1 MAVVEFGMEV
11 FTVIKSIK
19 LKNCATYPSMGVS
32 IENCQKINFFYG
44 PNGSGKSTISNFLRN
59 PTDSQYNECE
69 IKWENDIAADVA
81 VYNREFRVKNL
92 KENIAGVFTLGQ
104 ATIEDIQAL
113 EKMKEQRAKKNEDYT
128 ARDNTLK
135 NKLQEESECKASFR
149 EAVWERVL
157 KPNEADFQE
166 AFSGFRNNKERFRDE
181 VLRRYKI
188 SHTSCEARD
197 NLLLR
202 AKTLF
207 AQKPEKCSVISFSI
221 DDAVDRLAEIE
232 ASTIWSKVIVGNKD
246 LPIGRLIDVLD
257 NADWVNQGRKH
268 LREDR
273 ICPFCQQPTITEELK
288 SQLDAFFSGEY
299 EQDVNQIKQ
308 FISQYSVYTDELLG
322 RINTLRTSLG
332 AYPAAGI
339 DTNKL
344 SGLIDLL
351 NGYFSKNKAEML
363 IKEKEPGR
371 IITLTETA
379 VTTSA
384 IAQLVIDGNA
394 AITQHNKMVDNYTSE
409 KNALIADIW
418 AFLIGENETLITGY
432 LTNIDNLAKAKNGI
446 QNGINTCKQQLDEL
460 DKKIVEAGKNI
471 TSVQPT
477 VDEINRSL
485 KNYGFT
491 NFQIAPSPVQSN
503 AYQIQRMDGS
513 LATNTLSEGE
523 ETFISFL
530 YFLQFAKGSVD
541 VSKVSSRKVLVL
553 DDPIC
558 SLDSTVLYIVSS
570 MVKGLIKDVREGNSD
585 VEQIFILT
593 HNVFFHKETA
603 FIDRRTEVCNDIH
616 FWIISKDNNISSIRA
631 YERNNPIKT
640 SYELLWEELKSN
652 TNASLITTQNIM
664 RRILENYFSILG
676 KAKDDTIVDSF
687 PTIEEKMICRSL
699 LSWINDGSHTI
710 PDDLYIDSYTDSIE
724 RYKQIFKEV
733 FIKMGHEAH
742 YKMMMGVT

>member
-1 MAVVEFGMEV
+1 M
-11 FTVIKSIK
+11 IKAIK
-19 LKNCATYPSMGVS
+19 LKNCATYSSVGTS
-32 IENCQKINFFYG
+32 IENCQKVNFFYG
-44 PNGSGKSTISNFLRN
+44 PNGSGKSTISNFLHN
-59 PTDSQYNECE
+59 PTGVQYRECE
-69 IKWENDIAADVA
+69 IEWENDTAIDVV
-81 VYNREFRVKNL
+81 VYNREFREKNF

-113 EKMKEQRAKKNEDYT
+113 EEMKEQRTKKNEDYT
-128 ARDNTLK
+128 TRGNTLQK
-135 NKLQEESECKASFR
+135 TIQEEIACKAMFR
-149 EAVWERVL
+149 DTVWERIL

-181 VLRRYKI
+181 VLRQYHI
-188 SHTSCEARD
+188 SHSSSETRG

-207 AQKPEKCSVISFSI
+207 TQKPEKYAIIPFTLDNIVEQII
-221 DDAVDRLAEIE
+221 GIE
-232 ASTIWSKVIVGNKD
+232 TSPIWGKVIVGNKD
-246 LPIGRLIDVLD
+246 LPIGRLIEVLD

-268 LREDR
+268 LREDG

-288 SQLDAFFSGEY
+288 RQFDAFFSGEY

-308 FISQYSVYTDELLG
+308 FISQYSACTDEILR

-332 AYPAAGI
+332 SYPVAGI
-339 DTNKL
+339 DTSKTD
-344 SGLIDLL
+344 SFIELL

-363 IKEKEPGR
+363 IKEKEPSR
-371 IITLTETA
+371 MISLTETA
-379 VTTSA
+379 ITISSMK
-384 IAQLVIDGNA
+384 QLVIDGNV
-394 AITQHNKMVDNYTSE
+394 AITKHNEMVDNYTSE
-409 KNALIADIW
+409 KNSLIVDIW
-418 AFLIGENETLITGY
+418 AFLMDENEALIAGY
-432 LTNIDNLAKAKNGI
+432 LNDIESFAKAKKGI
-446 QNGINTCKQQLDEL
+446 QKGIDVYKQQLVEMDE
-460 DKKIVEAGKNI
+460 KIIDAGKNI

-485 KNYGFT
+485 KSYGFT
-491 NFQIAPSPVQSN
+491 NFQIVPSPVQTNS
-503 AYQIQRMDGS
+503 YQIQRMDGT

-530 YFLQFAKGSVD
+530 YFLQFSKGSVD
-541 VSKVSSRKVLVL
+541 VSKVSNRKVLVL

-570 MVKGLIKDVREGNSD
+570 LVKGLIKDVREGNSD

-616 FWIISKDNNISSIRA
+616 FWIISKDNNISSIKA

-676 KAKDDTIVDSF
+676 KTKDDTIVDSF
-687 PTIEEKMICRSL
+687 STIEEKMICRSL

-710 PDDLYIDSYTDSIE
+710 PDDLYIDSYTDSVE

-742 YKMMMGVT
+742 YKMMMGEA

>member
-1 MAVVEFGMEV
+1 M
-11 FTVIKSIK
+11 IKTIK
-19 LKNCATYPSMGVS
+19 LKNCATYLSEGTS

-44 PNGSGKSTISNFLRN
+44 PNGSGKSTISNFLQD
-59 PTDSQYNECE
+59 PTDLLYRECIIE
-69 IKWENDIAADVA
+69 WENDTAVDIM
-81 VYNREFRVKNL
+81 VYNRRFRERNF

-104 ATIEDIQAL
+104 ATIEDIRAL
-113 EKMKEQRAKKNEDYT
+113 EEMKEQRAKKNEDYT
-128 ARDNTLK
+128 TRGNTLQK
-135 NKLQEESECKASFR
+135 KLQEEIAYKATFR
-149 EAVWERVL
+149 DTVWERIL

-181 VLRRYKI
+181 VLRRYQI
-188 SHTSCEARD
+188 SHSSTETRD
-197 NLLLR
+197 ALLVR

-207 AQKPEKCSVISFSI
+207 ARKPEKCPIIPFVLDNIVEQI
-221 DDAVDRLAEIE
+221 AEIE
-232 ASTIWSKVIVGNKD
+232 TAAIWSKVIVGNRD
-246 LPIGRLIDVLD
+246 LPIGRLIEVLD
-257 NADWVNQGRKH
+257 NADWVSQGRKH
-268 LREDR
+268 LREDG
-273 ICPFCQQPTITEELK
+273 ICPFCQKQTITDELK
-288 SQLDAFFSGEY
+288 NQLDAFFSGEY
-299 EQDVNQIKQ
+299 EQDVSLIKQ
-308 FISQYSVYTDELLG
+308 FIGQYSSYTDELLS
-322 RINTLRTSLG
+322 RIKTLRTSLG
-332 AYPAAGI
+332 SYPAAGI
-339 DTNKL
+339 EASK
-344 SGLIDLL
+344 IDPIIELL

-371 IITLTETA
+371 IISLTETA
-379 VTTSA
+379 ATTSSMK
-384 IAQLVIDGNA
+384 QLVINGNA
-394 AITQHNKMVDNYTSE
+394 AVTKHNEMVDNYTSE
-409 KNALIADIW
+409 KDTLVADIWVFLMDENEALIA
-418 AFLIGENETLITGY
+418 GY
-432 LTNIDNLAKAKNGI
+432 LNDIETFTKAKKGI
-446 QNGINTCKQQLDEL
+446 QKGIDVCKQQLDDL
-460 DKKIVEAGKNI
+460 DGKIVEAGKNI

-485 KNYGFT
+485 KSYGFT
-491 NFQIAPSPVQSN
+491 NFKIVPSPAQPN
-503 AYQIQRMDGS
+503 AYQIQRMDGT

-530 YFLQFAKGSVD
+530 YFLQFAKGSID
-541 VSKVSSRKVLVL
+541 VAKVSNRKVLVL

-570 MVKGLIKDVREGNSD
+570 LVKGLIKDVREGNSD

-616 FWIISKDNNISSIRA
+616 FWIISKDNNISTIKA

-676 KAKDDTIVDSF
+676 KTKDDTIVDSF
-687 PTIEEKMICRSL
+687 STIEEKMICRSL

-710 PDDLYIDSYTDSIE
+710 PDDLYIDSYTDSID

-733 FIKMGHEAH
+733 FFKMGHEAH
-742 YKMMMGVT
+742 YKMMMGES

>member
-1 MAVVEFGMEV
+1 M
-11 FTVIKSIK
+11 IKTIK
-19 LKNCATYPSMGVS
+19 LKNCATYLSEGTS

-44 PNGSGKSTISNFLRN
+44 PNGSGKSTISNFLQD
-59 PTDSQYNECE
+59 PTDLLYRECIIE
-69 IKWENDIAADVA
+69 WENDTAVDIM
-81 VYNREFRVKNL
+81 VYNRRFRERNF

-104 ATIEDIQAL
+104 ATIEDIRAL
-113 EKMKEQRAKKNEDYT
+113 EEMKEQRAKKNEDYT
-128 ARDNTLK
+128 TRGNTLQK
-135 NKLQEESECKASFR
+135 KLQEEIAYKATFR
-149 EAVWERVL
+149 DTVWERIL

-181 VLRRYKI
+181 VLRRYQI
-188 SHTSCEARD
+188 SHSSTETRD
-197 NLLLR
+197 ALLVR

-207 AQKPEKCSVISFSI
+207 ARKPEKCPIIPFVLDNIVEQI
-221 DDAVDRLAEIE
+221 AEIE
-232 ASTIWSKVIVGNKD
+232 TAAIWSKVIVGNRD
-246 LPIGRLIDVLD
+246 LPIGRLIEVLD
-257 NADWVNQGRKH
+257 NADWVSQGRKH
-268 LREDR
+268 LREDG
-273 ICPFCQQPTITEELK
+273 ICPFCQKQTITDELK
-288 SQLDAFFSGEY
+288 NQLDAFFSGEY
-299 EQDVNQIKQ
+299 EQDVSLIKQ
-308 FISQYSVYTDELLG
+308 FIGQYSSYTDELLS
-322 RINTLRTSLG
+322 RIKTLRTSLG
-332 AYPAAGI
+332 SYPAAGI
-339 DTNKL
+339 EASK
-344 SGLIDLL
+344 IDSIIELL

-371 IITLTETA
+371 IISLTETA
-379 VTTSA
+379 ATTSSMK
-384 IAQLVIDGNA
+384 QLVINGNA
-394 AITQHNKMVDNYTSE
+394 AVTKHNEMVDNYTSE
-409 KNALIADIW
+409 KDTLVADIWVFLMDENEALIA
-418 AFLIGENETLITGY
+418 GY
-432 LTNIDNLAKAKNGI
+432 LNDIETFTKAKKGI
-446 QNGINTCKQQLDEL
+446 QKGIDVCKQQLDDL
-460 DKKIVEAGKNI
+460 DGKIVEAGKNI

-485 KNYGFT
+485 KSYGFT
-491 NFQIAPSPVQSN
+491 NFKIVPSPAQPN
-503 AYQIQRMDGS
+503 AYQIQRMDGT

-530 YFLQFAKGSVD
+530 YFLQFAKGSID
-541 VSKVSSRKVLVL
+541 VAKVSNRKVLVL

-570 MVKGLIKDVREGNSD
+570 LVKGLIKDVREGNSD

-616 FWIISKDNNISSIRA
+616 FWIISKDNNISTIKA

-676 KAKDDTIVDSF
+676 KTKDDTIVDSF
-687 PTIEEKMICRSL
+687 STIEEKMICRSL

-710 PDDLYIDSYTDSIE
+710 PDDLYIDSYTDSID

-733 FIKMGHEAH
+733 FFKMGVNFGPTATYTRTFSH
-742 YKMMMGVT
+742 GITDF

>member
-1 MAVVEFGMEV
+1 MCP
-11 FTVIKSIK
+11 VIKTIK
-19 LKNCATYPSMGVS
+19 LKNCATYLSEGTS

-44 PNGSGKSTISNFLRN
+44 PNGSGKSTISNFLQD
-59 PTDSQYNECE
+59 PTDLLYRECIIE
-69 IKWENDIAADVA
+69 WENDTAVDIM
-81 VYNREFRVKNL
+81 VYNRRFRERNF

-104 ATIEDIQAL
+104 ATIEDIRAL
-113 EKMKEQRAKKNEDYT
+113 EEMKEQRAKKNEDYT
-128 ARDNTLK
+128 TRGNTLQK
-135 NKLQEESECKASFR
+135 KLQEEIAYKATFR
-149 EAVWERVL
+149 DTVWERIL

-181 VLRRYKI
+181 VLRRYQI
-188 SHTSCEARD
+188 SHSSTETRD
-197 NLLLR
+197 ALLVR

-207 AQKPEKCSVISFSI
+207 ARKPEKCPIIPFVLDNIVEQI
-221 DDAVDRLAEIE
+221 AEIE
-232 ASTIWSKVIVGNKD
+232 TAAIWSKVIVGNRD
-246 LPIGRLIDVLD
+246 LPIGRLIEVLD
-257 NADWVNQGRKH
+257 NADWVSQGRKH
-268 LREDR
+268 LREDG
-273 ICPFCQQPTITEELK
+273 ICPFCQKQTITDELK
-288 SQLDAFFSGEY
+288 NQLDAFFSGEY
-299 EQDVNQIKQ
+299 EQDVSLIKQ
-308 FISQYSVYTDELLG
+308 FIGQYSSYTDELLS
-322 RINTLRTSLG
+322 RIKTLRTSLG
-332 AYPAAGI
+332 SYPAAGI
-339 DTNKL
+339 EASK
-344 SGLIDLL
+344 IDPIIELL

-371 IITLTETA
+371 IISLTETA
-379 VTTSA
+379 ATTSSMK
-384 IAQLVIDGNA
+384 QLVINGNA
-394 AITQHNKMVDNYTSE
+394 AVTKHNEMVDNYTSE
-409 KNALIADIW
+409 KDTLVADIWVFLMDENEALIA
-418 AFLIGENETLITGY
+418 GY
-432 LTNIDNLAKAKNGI
+432 LNDIETFTKAKKGI
-446 QNGINTCKQQLDEL
+446 QKGIDVCKQQLDDL
-460 DKKIVEAGKNI
+460 DGKIVEAGKNI

-485 KNYGFT
+485 KSYGFT
-491 NFQIAPSPVQSN
+491 NFKIVPSPAQPN
-503 AYQIQRMDGS
+503 AYQIQRMDGT

-530 YFLQFAKGSVD
+530 YFLQFAKGSID
-541 VSKVSSRKVLVL
+541 VAKVSNRKVLVL

-570 MVKGLIKDVREGNSD
+570 LVKGLIKDVREGNSD

-616 FWIISKDNNISSIRA
+616 FWIISKDNNISTIKA

-676 KAKDDTIVDSF
+676 KTKDDTIVDSF
-687 PTIEEKMICRSL
+687 STIEEKMICRSL

-710 PDDLYIDSYTDSIE
+710 PDDLYIDSYTDSID

-733 FIKMGHEAH
+733 FFKMGHEAH
-742 YKMMMGVT
+742 YKMMMGES

>member
-1 MAVVEFGMEV
+1 MIEAI
-11 FTVIKSIK
+11 T
-19 LKNCATYPSMGVS
+19 LKNCATYPSVGTS
-32 IENCQKINFFYG
+32 IENCQKVNFFYG
-44 PNGSGKSTISNFLRN
+44 PNGSGKSTISNFLYN
-59 PTDSQYNECE
+59 PTGSQYRECE
-69 IKWENDIAADVA
+69 IEWENNTAVDVV
-81 VYNREFRVKNL
+81 VYNRDFRVKNF

-113 EKMKEQRAKKNEDYT
+113 EGMKEQRTKKNEDYT
-128 ARDNTLK
+128 TRSNTLQRK
-135 NKLQEESECKASFR
+135 VQEEVAYKASFR
-149 EAVWERVL
+149 DTVWERIL

-181 VLRRYKI
+181 VLRRYAI
-188 SHTSCEARD
+188 SHTSSEARD
-197 NLLLR
+197 SLLLR

-207 AQKPEKCSVISFSI
+207 AQKPEKCAIISFSI
-221 DDAVDRLAEIE
+221 DDVVDRLAEIE
-232 ASTIWSKVIVGNKD
+232 TSTIWSKVIVGNKD

-268 LREDR
+268 LREDG
-273 ICPFCQQPTITEELK
+273 ICPFCQKQTITDELK
-288 SQLDAFFSGEY
+288 KQLDAFFSGEY
-299 EQDVNQIKQ
+299 EQDVNLIKQ
-308 FISQYSVYTDELLG
+308 FISQYGAYTDELLR
-322 RINTLRTSLG
+322 RINTFRTSLG
-332 AYPAAGI
+332 SYPAAGI
-339 DTNKL
+339 EASK
-344 SGLIDLL
+344 IDSIIELL

-371 IITLTETA
+371 IISLTE
-379 VTTSA
+379 
-384 IAQLVIDGNA
+384 IAATISSMKQLVIDGNA
-394 AITQHNKMVDNYTSE
+394 AVTKHNEMVDNYTSE
-409 KNALIADIW
+409 KNALVADIW
-418 AFLIGENETLITGY
+418 AFLMDENEALIAGY
-432 LTNIDNLAKAKNGI
+432 LNDIETFAKAKKGI
-446 QNGINTCKQQLDEL
+446 QKGIDVCKQQLDEL
-460 DKKIVEAGKNI
+460 DEKIVDAGKNI

-485 KNYGFT
+485 KSYGFT
-491 NFQIAPSPVQSN
+491 NFQIVPSPVQTN
-503 AYQIQRMDGS
+503 AYQIQRMDGT

-541 VSKVSSRKVLVL
+541 ATKVSNRKVLVL

-570 MVKGLIKDVREGNSD
+570 LVKGLIKDVREGNSD
-585 VEQIFILT
+585 VEQIFVLT

-687 PTIEEKMICRSL
+687 STIEEKMICRSL

-710 PDDLYIDSYTDSIE
+710 PDDLYIDSYTDSID

-733 FIKMGHEAH
+733 FVKMGHEAH
-742 YKMMMGVT
+742 YKMMMGES

>member
-1 MAVVEFGMEV
+1 M
-11 FTVIKSIK
+11 IKTIK
-19 LKNCATYPSMGVS
+19 LKNCATYLSEGTS

-44 PNGSGKSTISNFLRN
+44 PNGSGKSTISNFLQD
-59 PTDSQYNECE
+59 PTDLLYRECIIE
-69 IKWENDIAADVA
+69 WENDTAVDIM
-81 VYNREFRVKNL
+81 VYNRCFRERNF

-104 ATIEDIQAL
+104 ATIEDIRAL
-113 EKMKEQRAKKNEDYT
+113 EEMKEQRAKKNEDYT
-128 ARDNTLK
+128 TRGNTLQK
-135 NKLQEESECKASFR
+135 KLQEEIAYKATFR
-149 EAVWERVL
+149 DTVWERIL

-181 VLRRYKI
+181 VLRRYQI
-188 SHTSCEARD
+188 SHSSTETRD
-197 NLLLR
+197 ALLVR

-207 AQKPEKCSVISFSI
+207 ARKPEKCPIIPFVLDNIVEQI
-221 DDAVDRLAEIE
+221 AEIE
-232 ASTIWSKVIVGNKD
+232 TAAIWSKVIVGNRD
-246 LPIGRLIDVLD
+246 LPIGRLIEVLD
-257 NADWVNQGRKH
+257 NADWVSQGRKH
-268 LREDR
+268 LREDG
-273 ICPFCQQPTITEELK
+273 ICPFCQKQTITDELK
-288 SQLDAFFSGEY
+288 NQLDAFFSGEY
-299 EQDVNQIKQ
+299 EQDVSLIKQ
-308 FISQYSVYTDELLG
+308 FIGQYSSYTDELLS
-322 RINTLRTSLG
+322 RIKTLRTSLG
-332 AYPAAGI
+332 SYPAAGI
-339 DTNKL
+339 EASK
-344 SGLIDLL
+344 IDSIIELL

-371 IITLTETA
+371 IISLTETA
-379 VTTSA
+379 ATTSSMK
-384 IAQLVIDGNA
+384 QLVINGNA
-394 AITQHNKMVDNYTSE
+394 AVTKHNEMVDNYTSE
-409 KNALIADIW
+409 KDTLVADIWVFLMDENEALIA
-418 AFLIGENETLITGY
+418 GY
-432 LTNIDNLAKAKNGI
+432 LNDIETFTKAKKGI
-446 QNGINTCKQQLDEL
+446 QKGIDVCKQQLDDL
-460 DKKIVEAGKNI
+460 DGKIVEAGKNI

-485 KNYGFT
+485 KSYGFT
-491 NFQIAPSPVQSN
+491 NFKIVPSPAQPN
-503 AYQIQRMDGS
+503 AYQIQRMDGT

-530 YFLQFAKGSVD
+530 YFLQFAKGSID
-541 VSKVSSRKVLVL
+541 VAKVSNRKVLVL

-570 MVKGLIKDVREGNSD
+570 LVKGLIKDVREGNSD

-616 FWIISKDNNISSIRA
+616 FWIISKDNNISTIKA

-676 KAKDDTIVDSF
+676 KTKDDTIVDSF
-687 PTIEEKMICRSL
+687 STIEEKMICRSL

-710 PDDLYIDSYTDSIE
+710 PDDLYIDSYTDSID

-733 FIKMGHEAH
+733 FFKMGHEAH
-742 YKMMMGVT
+742 YKMMMGES

>member
-1 MAVVEFGMEV
+1 M
-11 FTVIKSIK
+11 IKTIRM
-19 LKNCATYPSMGVS
+19 KNCATYTVDGAI
-32 IENCQKINFFYG
+32 IENCQKVNFFYG
-44 PNGSGKSTISNFLRN
+44 PNVSGKSTISGFLHN
-59 PTDSQYNECE
+59 PLSTQYSDCE
-69 IKWENDIAADVA
+69 VEWENNTAVDVV
-81 VYNREFRVKNL
+81 VYNRDFREKNF

-113 EKMKEQRAKKNEDYT
+113 EKMKEQRSKKNEEYT
-128 ARDNTLK
+128 TRENTLRK
-135 NKLQEESECKASFR
+135 KRQEEAEYKATFR
-149 EAVWERVL
+149 DTVWERIL

-181 VLRRYKI
+181 VLRRYTI
-188 SHTSCEARD
+188 SHTSSEARD
-197 NLLLR
+197 SLLLR

-207 AQKPEKCSVISFSI
+207 TQKPEKCASISFSI
-221 DDAVDRLAEIE
+221 DDVVDRLAEIE
-232 ASTIWSKVIVGNKD
+232 TSPIWNKVIVGNKD

-268 LREDR
+268 LREDG

-288 SQLDAFFSGEY
+288 RQLDAFFSGEY

-308 FISQYSVYTDELLG
+308 FISQYSAYTDELLR

-332 AYPAAGI
+332 TYPAAGI
-339 DTNKL
+339 DTSKL
-344 SGLIDLL
+344 NALMDLL

-371 IITLTETA
+371 IISLTETA
-379 VTTSA
+379 ETISSIT
-384 IAQLVIDGNA
+384 QLVIDGNA
-394 AITQHNKMVDNYTSE
+394 AITKHNEMVDNYTSE
-409 KNALIADIW
+409 KNALVADIW
-418 AFLIGENETLITGY
+418 AFLMDETEALIAGY
-432 LTNIDNLAKAKNGI
+432 LNDIETFTKAKKGI
-446 QNGINTCKQQLDEL
+446 QKGIDLCKQQLDEL
-460 DKKIVEAGKNI
+460 DEKIVEAGKNI

-485 KNYGFT
+485 KSYGFT
-491 NFQIAPSPVQSN
+491 NFQIVPSPVQIN
-503 AYQIQRMDGS
+503 AYQIQRMDGT

-541 VSKVSSRKVLVL
+541 VSKVSNRKVLVL

-570 MVKGLIKDVREGNSD
+570 LVKGLIKDVREGNSD
-585 VEQIFILT
+585 VEQIFIFT

-652 TNASLITTQNIM
+652 THASLITTQNIM

-676 KAKDDTIVDSF
+676 KTKDDTIVDSF
-687 PTIEEKMICRSL
+687 STMEEKMICRSL
-699 LSWINDGSHTI
+699 LSWINDGSHSI

-733 FIKMGHEAH
+733 FVKMGHEAH
-742 YKMMMGVT
+742 YEMMMK

>member
-1 MAVVEFGMEV
+1 M
-11 FTVIKSIK
+11 IKSIK
-19 LKNCATYPSMGVS
+19 LKNCATYPSVGTS
-32 IENCQKINFFYG
+32 IENCQKVNFFYG
-44 PNGSGKSTISNFLRN
+44 PNGSGKSTISNFLHN
-59 PTDSQYNECE
+59 PTGSQYRECE
-69 IKWENDIAADVA
+69 IEWENNAAVDVV
-81 VYNREFRVKNL
+81 VYNREFRVRNF

-113 EKMKEQRAKKNEDYT
+113 EEMKEQRIKNNEEYT
-128 ARDNTLK
+128 TRSNTLQK
-135 NKLQEESECKASFR
+135 KIQEETAYKATFR
-149 EAVWERVL
+149 DTAWERIL
-157 KPNEADFQE
+157 KPNETDFQE

-181 VLRRYKI
+181 VLRRYHV
-188 SHTSCEARD
+188 SHSSSETRD

-207 AQKPEKCSVISFSI
+207 AQKPEKCAIIPFDI
-221 DDAVDRLAEIE
+221 DDIVEQIVGIE
-232 ASTIWSKVIVGNKD
+232 TSAIWNKVIVGNKD
-246 LPIGRLIDVLD
+246 LPIGRLIEALD

-268 LREDR
+268 LREDGV
-273 ICPFCQQPTITEELK
+273 CPFCQKQTITDELK
-288 SQLDAFFSGEY
+288 KQLNAFFSGEY
-299 EQDVNQIKQ
+299 EQDVNLIKQ
-308 FISQYSVYTDELLG
+308 FISQYGAYTDELLR

-332 AYPAAGI
+332 SYPAAGI
-339 DTNKL
+339 EASKL
-344 SGLIDLL
+344 DSIIELL

-371 IITLTETA
+371 IILLTETA
-379 VTTSA
+379 ATINSTN
-384 IAQLVIDGNA
+384 QLVIDGNA
-394 AITQHNKMVDNYTSE
+394 AITKHNEMVDNYTSE
-409 KNALIADIW
+409 KNALVADIW
-418 AFLIGENETLITGY
+418 AFLMDENEALIAGY
-432 LTNIDNLAKAKNGI
+432 LNDIDTFAKAKKGI
-446 QNGINTCKQQLDEL
+446 QKGIDVCKQQLNDL
-460 DKKIVEAGKNI
+460 DGKIAEAGKNI

-485 KNYGFT
+485 KSYGFT
-491 NFQIAPSPVQSN
+491 NFKIVPSPAQPN
-503 AYQIQRMDGS
+503 AYQIQRMDGT

-541 VSKVSSRKVLVL
+541 VTKVSNRKVLVL

-570 MVKGLIKDVREGNSD
+570 LVKGLIKDVREGNSD

-616 FWIISKDNNISSIRA
+616 FWIISKDNNISSIKA

-676 KAKDDTIVDSF
+676 KSKDDTIVDSF
-687 PTIEEKMICRSL
+687 STIEEKMICRSL

-710 PDDLYIDSYTDSIE
+710 PDDLYTDSYTDSID

-733 FIKMGHEAH
+733 FVKMGHEAH
-742 YKMMMGVT
+742 YKMMMGEP

>member
-1 MAVVEFGMEV
+1 M
-11 FTVIKSIK
+11 IKSIK
-19 LKNCATYPSMGVS
+19 LKSCATYPSEGVS
-32 IENCQKINFFYG
+32 IEDCKKVNFFYG
-44 PNGSGKSTISNFLRN
+44 PNGSGKSTISNFLQD
-59 PTDSQYNECE
+59 PTDSQYSEWE
-69 IKWENDIAADVA
+69 IKWENDIAADVV
-81 VYNREFRVKNL
+81 VYNRKFRVKNL

-113 EKMKEQRAKKNEDYT
+113 EEMKEQRTEKSKDCTTRENSLE
-128 ARDNTLK
+128 RK
-135 NKLQEESECKASFR
+135 RQEESEYKDSFR
-149 EAVWERVL
+149 CTVWERIL

-181 VLRRYKI
+181 VLRRYAI
-188 SHTSCEARD
+188 SHTSCDAKE

-202 AKTLF
+202 AKSLF
-207 AQKPEKCSVISFSI
+207 AQRPEKCTTISFFI
-221 DDAVDRLAEIE
+221 DDIVNRLAEIE
-232 ASTIWSKVIVGNKD
+232 TSTIWSTVIVGNKD
-246 LPIGRLIDVLD
+246 IPIGRLIDVLD
-257 NADWVNQGRKH
+257 NADWVNQGRRY
-268 LREDR
+268 LEENQV
-273 ICPFCQQPTITEELK
+273 CPFCQQPTNTEELK
-288 SQLDAFFSGEY
+288 RQLDAFFSGKY
-299 EQDVNQIKQ
+299 EQDVKQIKQ
-308 FISQYSVYTDELLG
+308 YISQYNLYTDELLK
-322 RINTLRTSLG
+322 RINTLRTNPES
-332 AYPAAGI
+332 YPAAEI

-344 SGLIDLL
+344 NRLIELL

-371 IITLTETA
+371 VISLTETA
-379 VTTSA
+379 VTISS
-384 IAQLVIDGNA
+384 IKQLVIDGNA
-394 AITQHNKMVDNYTSE
+394 AITKHNEMVDNYTSE
-409 KNALIADIW
+409 KNALVADIW
-418 AFLIGENETLITGY
+418 AFLMDENKALIAGY
-432 LTNIDNLAKAKNGI
+432 LNDIDALNKAKNGI
-446 QNGINTCKQQLDEL
+446 QKGIDTCKQQLDEL
-460 DKKIVEAGKNI
+460 DEKIVVASKNI

-485 KNYGFT
+485 KSYGFT
-491 NFQIAPSPVQSN
+491 NFQIASSPVQPN

-541 VSKVSSRKVLVL
+541 VSKVSNRKVLIL

-570 MVKGLIKDVREGNSD
+570 LVKGLIKDVREGNSD

-603 FIDRRTEVCNDIH
+603 FIDRRTEVCNDVY

-652 TNASLITTQNIM
+652 TNASLVTTQNIM
-664 RRILENYFSILG
+664 RRILENYFGILG
-676 KAKDDTIVDSF
+676 KTKDDAIVNSF
-687 PTIEEKMICRSL
+687 STIEEKIICRSL

-710 PDDLYIDSYTDSIE
+710 PDDFYINSHTDSID
-724 RYKQIFKEV
+724 RYKQVFKKV
-733 FIKMGHEAH
+733 FINMGHESH
-742 YKMMMGVT
+742 YKMMMGEA

>member
-1 MAVVEFGMEV
+1 M
-11 FTVIKSIK
+11 IKAIK
-19 LKNCATYPSMGVS
+19 LKNCATYPSVGTS
-32 IENCQKINFFYG
+32 IENCQKVNFFYG
-44 PNGSGKSTISNFLRN
+44 PNGSGKSTISNFLYN
-59 PTDSQYNECE
+59 PTGLQYRECE
-69 IKWENDIAADVA
+69 IEWENNTAVDVV
-81 VYNREFRVKNL
+81 VYNREFRARNF

-113 EKMKEQRAKKNEDYT
+113 EKMKEQRTKKNEDYT
-128 ARDNTLK
+128 TRDNTLK
-135 NKLQEESECKASFR
+135 KKRQEESEYKSTFR
-149 EAVWERVL
+149 DTVWERIL

-181 VLRRYKI
+181 VLRRYAI
-188 SHTSCEARD
+188 SHTSSEARD
-197 NLLLR
+197 SLLLR

-207 AQKPEKCSVISFSI
+207 AQKPEKCAIISFSI
-221 DDAVDRLAEIE
+221 DDVVDRLAEIE
-232 ASTIWSKVIVGNKD
+232 TSTIWGKVIVGNKD

-268 LREDR
+268 LSEDG

-288 SQLDAFFSGEY
+288 RQLDAFFSGEY

-308 FISQYSVYTDELLG
+308 FISQYGAYTDELLR

-339 DTNKL
+339 DTSKL
-344 SGLIDLL
+344 DSLIDVL
-351 NGYFSKNKAEML
+351 NGCFSKNKAEML

-371 IITLTETA
+371 IISLTETS
-379 VTTSA
+379 VTIGSMK
-384 IAQLVIDGNA
+384 QLVIDGNA
-394 AITQHNKMVDNYTSE
+394 SITKHNEMVDNYTSE
-409 KNALIADIW
+409 KNSLVADIW
-418 AFLIGENETLITGY
+418 AFLMDENETLIAGY
-432 LTNIDNLAKAKNGI
+432 LNDIETFAKAIRGI
-446 QNGINTCKQQLDEL
+446 QKGIDVCRQQLDEL
-460 DKKIVEAGKNI
+460 DEKIVEAGKNI

-485 KNYGFT
+485 KSYGFT
-491 NFQIAPSPVQSN
+491 NFQIVPSPVQTN
-503 AYQIQRMDGS
+503 AYQIQRMDGT

-541 VSKVSSRKVLVL
+541 MSKVSNRKILVL

-570 MVKGLIKDVREGNSD
+570 LVKGLIKDVREGNSD

-640 SYELLWEELKSN
+640 SYELLWEELKSS

-676 KAKDDTIVDSF
+676 KTKDDTIVDSF
-687 PTIEEKMICRSL
+687 STIEEKMICRSL

-710 PDDLYIDSYTDSIE
+710 PDDLYIDSYTDSID

-733 FIKMGHEAH
+733 FVKMGHEAH
-742 YKMMMGVT
+742 YKMMMGEP

>member
-1 MAVVEFGMEV
+1 M
-11 FTVIKSIK
+11 IKTIK
-19 LKNCATYPSMGVS
+19 LKNCATYLSEGTS

-44 PNGSGKSTISNFLRN
+44 PNGSGKSTISNFLQD
-59 PTDSQYNECE
+59 PTDLLYRECIIE
-69 IKWENDIAADVA
+69 WENDTAVDIM
-81 VYNREFRVKNL
+81 VYNRRFRERNF

-104 ATIEDIQAL
+104 ATIEDIRAL
-113 EKMKEQRAKKNEDYT
+113 EEMKEQRAKKNEDYT
-128 ARDNTLK
+128 TRGNTLQK
-135 NKLQEESECKASFR
+135 KLQEEIAYKATFR
-149 EAVWERVL
+149 DTVWERIL

-181 VLRRYKI
+181 VLRRYQI
-188 SHTSCEARD
+188 SHSSTETRD
-197 NLLLR
+197 ALLVR

-207 AQKPEKCSVISFSI
+207 ARKPEKCPIIPFVLDNIVEQI
-221 DDAVDRLAEIE
+221 AEIE
-232 ASTIWSKVIVGNKD
+232 TAAIWSKVIVGNRD
-246 LPIGRLIDVLD
+246 LPIGRLIEVLD
-257 NADWVNQGRKH
+257 NADWVSQGRKH
-268 LREDR
+268 LREDG
-273 ICPFCQQPTITEELK
+273 ICPFCQKQTITDELK
-288 SQLDAFFSGEY
+288 NQLDAFFSGEY
-299 EQDVNQIKQ
+299 EQDVSLIKQ
-308 FISQYSVYTDELLG
+308 FIGQYSSYTDELLS
-322 RINTLRTSLG
+322 RIKTLRTSLG
-332 AYPAAGI
+332 SYPAAGI
-339 DTNKL
+339 EASK
-344 SGLIDLL
+344 IDSIIELL

-371 IITLTETA
+371 IISLTETA
-379 VTTSA
+379 ATTSS
-384 IAQLVIDGNA
+384 IKQLVINGNA
-394 AITQHNKMVDNYTSE
+394 AVTKHNEMVDNYTSE
-409 KNALIADIW
+409 KDTLVADIWVFLMDENEALIA
-418 AFLIGENETLITGY
+418 GY
-432 LTNIDNLAKAKNGI
+432 LNDIETFTKAKKGI
-446 QNGINTCKQQLDEL
+446 QKGINVCKQQLDDL
-460 DKKIVEAGKNI
+460 DGKIVEAGKNI

-485 KNYGFT
+485 KSYGFT
-491 NFQIAPSPVQSN
+491 NFKIVPSPAQPN
-503 AYQIQRMDGS
+503 AYQIQRMDGT

-530 YFLQFAKGSVD
+530 YFLQFAKGSID
-541 VSKVSSRKVLVL
+541 VAKVSNRKVLVL

-570 MVKGLIKDVREGNSD
+570 LVKGLIKDVREGNSD

-616 FWIISKDNNISSIRA
+616 FWIISKDNNISTIKA

-676 KAKDDTIVDSF
+676 KTKDDTIVDSF
-687 PTIEEKMICRSL
+687 STIEEKMICRSL

-710 PDDLYIDSYTDSIE
+710 PDDLYIDSYTDSID

-733 FIKMGHEAH
+733 FFKMGHEAH
-742 YKMMMGVT
+742 YKMMMGES

>member
-1 MAVVEFGMEV
+1 M
-11 FTVIKSIK
+11 IKTIK
-19 LKNCATYPSMGVS
+19 LKNCATYLSEGTS

-44 PNGSGKSTISNFLRN
+44 PNGSGKSTISNFLQD
-59 PTDSQYNECE
+59 PTDLLYRECIIE
-69 IKWENDIAADVA
+69 WENDTAVDIM
-81 VYNREFRVKNL
+81 VYNRRFRERNF

-104 ATIEDIQAL
+104 ATIEDIRAL
-113 EKMKEQRAKKNEDYT
+113 EEMKEQRAKKNEDYT
-128 ARDNTLK
+128 TRGNTLQK
-135 NKLQEESECKASFR
+135 KLQEEIAYNATFR
-149 EAVWERVL
+149 DTVWERIL

-181 VLRRYKI
+181 VLRRYQI
-188 SHTSCEARD
+188 SHSSTETRD
-197 NLLLR
+197 ALLVR

-207 AQKPEKCSVISFSI
+207 ARKPEKCPIIPFVLDNIVEQI
-221 DDAVDRLAEIE
+221 AEIE
-232 ASTIWSKVIVGNKD
+232 TAAIWSKVIVGNRD
-246 LPIGRLIDVLD
+246 LPIGRLIEVLD
-257 NADWVNQGRKH
+257 NADWVSQGRKH
-268 LREDR
+268 LREDG
-273 ICPFCQQPTITEELK
+273 ICPFCQKQTITDELK
-288 SQLDAFFSGEY
+288 NQLDAFFSGEY
-299 EQDVNQIKQ
+299 EQDVSLIKQ
-308 FISQYSVYTDELLG
+308 FIGQYSSYTDELLS
-322 RINTLRTSLG
+322 RIKTLRTSLG
-332 AYPAAGI
+332 SYPAAGI
-339 DTNKL
+339 EASK
-344 SGLIDLL
+344 IDSIIELL

-371 IITLTETA
+371 IISLTETA
-379 VTTSA
+379 ATTSSMK
-384 IAQLVIDGNA
+384 QLVINGNA
-394 AITQHNKMVDNYTSE
+394 AVTKHNEMVDNYTSE
-409 KNALIADIW
+409 KDTLVADIWVFLMDENEALIA
-418 AFLIGENETLITGY
+418 GY
-432 LTNIDNLAKAKNGI
+432 LNDIETFTKAKKGI
-446 QNGINTCKQQLDEL
+446 QKGIDVCKQQLDDL
-460 DKKIVEAGKNI
+460 DGKIVEAGKNI

-485 KNYGFT
+485 KSYGFT
-491 NFQIAPSPVQSN
+491 NFKIVPSPAQPN
-503 AYQIQRMDGS
+503 AYQIQRMDGT

-530 YFLQFAKGSVD
+530 YFLQFAKGSID
-541 VSKVSSRKVLVL
+541 VAKVSNRKVLVL

-570 MVKGLIKDVREGNSD
+570 LVKGLIKDVREGNSD

-616 FWIISKDNNISSIRA
+616 FWIISKDNNISTIKA

-676 KAKDDTIVDSF
+676 KTKDDTIVDSF
-687 PTIEEKMICRSL
+687 STIEEKMICRSL

-710 PDDLYIDSYTDSIE
+710 PDDLYIDSYTDSID

-733 FIKMGHEAH
+733 FFKMGHEAH
-742 YKMMMGVT
+742 YKMMMGES